1 MKQFYQIKTK
11 KSGLLVLI
19 LSLFCVASQNLSA
32 QQPAFPG
39 AEGAGMYTS
48 GGRGTSS
55 TPTTVFEVTSL
66 LDDGSAGTLR
76 YALNA
81 SAAYRTIVFRVSGTI
96 HLNSKLNIRA
106 NTTIAGQTAP
116 GDGICVADYPTVISG
131 DNVIVRYMRFRMGD
145 KNQNKG
151 MVDGS
156 GGDDAL
162 GALGAN
168 NIIIDHCSVSW
179 SDDEALTIYRGD
191 NLTIQWCFITE
202 PLNYSYHF
210 ETGDVDYEQHGY
222 GGIWGGK
229 RGSFHHNLL
238 ADCRNRNPRFA
249 GISTYTP
256 NTIGVENCDFRN
268 NVIYNWG
275 INTVYG
281 GEGGNYNVVNNYYK
295 YGPSTGSGV
304 RYRIANPSFSAT
316 VPYGKWYVNGNFVDG
331 SSTNTANN
339 WSGVV
344 PQGGMN
350 DTTTVKVVTPFDLGY
365 PLATETALQA
375 YESVLQK
382 SGCSL
387 PNRDTLDQRIVN
399 DVRNRTG
406 RIIDVQGGY
415 PHGTPYA
422 QTVNAWPALNSTAA
436 PADTD
441 HDGMPDSYE
450 TANGLNPNDASD
462 RNGVAANGYT
472 NLENYLNSLAVPT
485 TNTNPTIYANTTFNS
500 FSQTIG
506 NPSAAQTFS
515 VSGANLTSDITITAP
530 ANFQLSLDGTTWNSN
545 VTLIQVSGSV
555 SLTTVSVRLNASA
568 NGNYSGN
575 ILLASTGATNVNIAV
590 SGTTSAGSQG
600 LWTIYEA
607 NEMPNNFTPAFTAS
621 QQSGAFSNTIVA
633 DNDKAGNNLLHMQ
646 TTVNTDG
653 DQWRQSITAGSQQ
666 ITLVIRA
673 KGLDAAANL
682 VFDCDLDFGG
692 SRWQTRVL
700 SNGNYGVANGTAT
713 SGSGSLG
720 INPLDWNIYRFV
732 RNGNQGALYVNENPV
747 PVYTATAASGSNSYF
762 RFGDGWGSGFI
773 NTNIDWVTWD
783 VTGAYSPSEAPLP
796 VSLVGGGSPTLTVTG
811 TPGNFNQTVGTPSLA
826 QTVTINGSNLS
837 GNVTITAPADFQVS
851 EDDNAWSSSLSLI
864 PDNGN
869 VLSTISIRLNAAVVG
884 NYSGSVTVASTGATT
899 VNVPVTG
906 VTKTAFVVPAGTNA
920 VVSKDGA
927 GDFTTV
933 QAAINAVPTGRTTP
947 YKIYIRKGKY
957 EEAVIIPS
965 NKPFIQLVGENLAE
979 TIISYDNYSG
989 KPNPSGGTYGTST
1002 CGTLII
1008 NAPDVMLMNLSVENS
1023 VAYGKDANAIPPA
1036 PGDGPQAVAVYT
1048 TSDRVVFFNC
1058 RFNGGQ
1064 DTYYGGNVQGTRVYF
1079 KNSYIDGN
1087 TDFLFGSSTIIFDTC
1102 IIYPRTRLDGG
1113 NGGYVTAVNTKQV
1126 SGYGYVFRDC
1136 KITKNRGTTFYT
1148 LGRPWQ
1154 NDASTADAS
1163 KSWNKTAFLNTTMGS
1178 SISAP
1183 GWSTWDAGTNTSY
1196 ITYAEYN
1203 SKKYDGTS
1211 VDVSNRVSWS
1221 KQLSAAEAAKYY
1233 NNDTVFVNANTPQMT
1248 TWDPYAIWAE
1258 LSTPFTPEISVSNL
1272 IAKKGSTTSTITWNL
1287 SWPMPGV
1294 MCDLYRSNDKTN
1306 FTLVDSQ
1313 VSLEDSAG
1321 NFSFTENVPPAG
1333 QTYYYIVRAS
1343 KTGFASIT
1351 SDTTLVSSTP
1361 TITVTGTLGSFLQ
1374 GLGTPTAAQGYIVSG
1389 ANILDNITIT
1399 PPAGYEVS
1407 ADGTTWFNSTTPL
1420 VLSPT
1425 SGTVANT
1432 NISVRLN
1439 AASAGTY
1446 AGNVVHTSSGA
1457 ATVNLAVTGTV
1468 QTDPLPVS
1476 EVLQHWPMTQNNQ
1489 DSAAV
1494 RSIGVLASV
1503 PTFNKLT
1510 VSDGVTV
1517 PAIPA
1522 YSPTHGQAFAATATG
1537 LWGTANGGPG
1547 GNLSRLY
1554 YEEFKVTAV
1563 SGYKVRVDS
1572 LLLASSFYNTSSNTK
1587 LAVVYSFSG
1596 FASDSTE
1603 VPGYTFVSPNLLV
1616 NETSGTTSA
1625 KALAL
1630 NGASGVT
1637 VSDGQILTFR
1647 LYFSCGS
1654 TSAGRYGKLKD
1665 VKVKGQASL
1674 IPIVPSITTTGT
1686 LNNFTQSIG
1695 APSAMQTYTVTGSNL
1710 TGDVT
1715 VTPPAGYEVSSDGGT
1730 NWFTNSTPLVL
1741 TPASGSVSATIT
1753 VRLNATTAGNYSGDI
1768 VHTTNGGAAVNVAVS
1783 GAAVN
1788 TPQITVTGSLNNFA
1802 QTIGSPSPTQTFTVS
1817 GAALSS
1823 NIIITPPANYEV
1835 SDDGGTTWYTN
1846 ANPLSLT
1853 PVSGNVAATTI
1864 TVRLNATTAGTYSGN
1879 IVNSSTGAADV
1890 NLAVSG
1896 TAVPPPSITVTGTLN
1911 AFSQTVGTPS
1921 AIQTYTIAGANLTGN
1936 ITVTPPA
1943 NYQVSSNGGTTW
1955 SSSAITLTPTSGTV
1969 ATTTISV
1976 RLNASAAGTY
1986 SGNIANATTG
1996 ATTVN
2001 VAVTGTTVP
2010 APSITV
2016 TGSLQAFSQTLGNPS
2031 TVKTYTVSGA
2041 NLTGN
2046 VVITA
2051 PVNYELSTNGTTWSS
2066 SAITLNQTAGTV
2078 ANTTI
2083 SVRLNANAAGTYA
2096 GNISHVSAGATTVN
2110 LAVTGTT
2117 VLPPSLTITQSLK
2130 QFIQVIGTPSMVQTY
2145 TVSGANLTGNVT
2157 ITPPLRYEISL
2168 NGSSWQATALTI
2180 VPLNGTIPTTTIS
2193 VRLNG
2198 IVTGPYKGNLV
2209 HATPGFT
2216 TVNVPVDGVVT
2227 IKSEYGVYPVPAY
2240 RVAYVV
2246 HPRPAKGTTITIY
2259 TAAGQKI
2266 RAINAQPDTFE
2277 TPIDLSGMKN
2287 GLYFVEVNADNQKKI
2302 LRLLKE

>member
-1 MKQFYQIKTK
+1 MIKFYSAKTK
-11 KSGLLVLI
+11 ILLTALMMVLAI
-19 LSLFCVASQNLSA
+19 QLFA

-48 GGRGTSS
+48 GGRGTTT

-76 YALNA
+76 YVLNA

-162 GALGAN
+162 GSLGAN

-210 ETGDVDYEQHGY
+210 ETGDADYEQHGY

-256 NTIGVENCDFRN
+256 STIGVENCDFRN

-295 YGPSTGSGV
+295 YGPSTSSGV
-304 RYRIANPSFSAT
+304 RYRIANPSFSST

-331 SSTNTANN
+331 SSANTANN

-344 PQGGMN
+344 PQGGMS
-350 DTTTVKVVTPFDLGY
+350 DTTTVKAATAFDLGY
-365 PLATETALQA
+365 PLTAETALES

-387 PNRDTLDQRIVN
+387 PGRDTLDQRIVN

-450 TANGLNPNDASD
+450 TANALNPNDASD
-462 RNGVAANGYT
+462 RNGVATNGYT

-485 TNTNPTIYANTTFNS
+485 TNTNPTIYANASFNS
-500 FSQTIG
+500 FSQIVG
-506 NPSAAQTFS
+506 NPSATQTFS
-515 VSGANLTSDITITAP
+515 VSAVNLTNDITVTAP
-530 ANFQLSLDGTTWNSN
+530 SNFQLSLDGTTWSNSITLAQASGN
-545 VTLIQVSGSV
+545 VA
-555 SLTTVSVRLNASA
+555 LTTVRVRLNASA

-575 ILLASTGATNVNIAV
+575 ISLTSTGATTINIAV
-590 SGTTSAGSQG
+590 TGITSTGSQG
-600 LWTIYEA
+600 LWTIYQA
-607 NEMPNNFTPAFTAS
+607 NELPNNFTPAFNPS
-621 QQSGAFSNTIVA
+621 QQSGTFSNTIVA

-653 DQWRQSITAGSQQ
+653 NQWRQAITAGTQQ
-666 ITLVIRA
+666 ITLVFRA

-682 VFDCDLDFGG
+682 VFDADLDFGG
-692 SRWQTRVL
+692 YRWQTRIL
-700 SNGNYGVANGTAT
+700 SNGTYGVASGTAT
-713 SGSGSLG
+713 SGTGSLG

-732 RNGNQGALYVNENPV
+732 KNANQGTLYVNENPV
-747 PVYTATAASGSNSYF
+747 AVYTATGITSATNSYF

-773 NTNIDWVTWD
+773 NSNIDWVAWD

-796 VSLVGGGSPTLTVTG
+796 ASLTGNTNTALTVTG
-811 TPGNFNQTVGTPSLA
+811 TPGSFIQTVGTPSLA
-826 QTVTINGSNLS
+826 QTVTINGSNLT
-837 GNVTITAPADFQVS
+837 GNVTITAPAGFEVS
-851 EDDNAWSSSLSLI
+851 EDDNTWSSSLNLV

-869 VLSTISIRLNAAVVG
+869 VQSTISIRLNAAVVG
-884 NYSGSVTVASTGATT
+884 NYSGSVTVSGTRATT
-899 VNVPVTG
+899 VDIPVTG
-906 VTKTAFVVPAGTNA
+906 ITKIAVVVPAGTNA
-920 VVSKDGA
+920 VVSKDGS
-927 GDFTTV
+927 GDFTTI
-933 QAAINAVPTGRTTP
+933 QAAINAAPTGRTTP

-957 EEAVIIPS
+957 EEAVNIPS

-989 KPNPSGGTYGTST
+989 KLNPAGGTYGTST

-1023 VAYGKDANAIPPA
+1023 VAYGKDANATPPA

-1064 DTYYGGNVQGTRVYF
+1064 DTYYGGNVQGTRVYM
-1079 KNSYIDGN
+1079 KNCYIDGN

-1136 KITKNRGTTFYT
+1136 KITKNRGTTFYS

-1163 KSWNKTAFLNTTMGS
+1163 KSWNKVAFLNTQMGS
-1178 SISAP
+1178 TVNAT
-1183 GWSTWDAGTNTSY
+1183 GWSVWDAGTNTSY

-1203 SKKYDGTS
+1203 SKKYDGTP

-1221 KQLSAAEAAKYY
+1221 KQLTAAEAAKYY
-1233 NNDTVFVNANTPQMT
+1233 NNDTVFMNANTPQMAAWNPYT
-1248 TWDPYAIWAE
+1248 TWAE

-1343 KTGFASIT
+1343 KAGLASIT

-1361 TITVTGTLGSFLQ
+1361 TITVTGILGSFLQ
-1374 GLGTPTAAQGYIVSG
+1374 GVGAPTAAQGYIVSG

-1399 PPAGYEVS
+1399 PPAGYELS
-1407 ADGTTWFNSTTPL
+1407 TDGTTWFNNTTPL

-1425 SGTVANT
+1425 NGTVANT
-1432 NISVRLN
+1432 NVSVRLN
-1439 AASAGTY
+1439 ATSAGTY

-1457 ATVNLAVTGTV
+1457 VAVNLALTGTV
-1468 QTDPLPVS
+1468 QTDPLPS
-1476 EVLQHWPMTQNNQ
+1476 SDVLQQWPLTQNNQ

-1494 RSIGVLASV
+1494 RSVGVVASV
-1503 PTFNKLT
+1503 PAFNKLT

-1517 PAIPA
+1517 PAVPA
-1522 YSPTHGQAFAATATG
+1522 YSPTHGQAFGATATG
-1537 LWGTANGGPG
+1537 MWGTANGGPG

-1554 YEEFKVTAV
+1554 YEEFKVTAA

-1587 LAVVYSFSG
+1587 LAVVYSLSG

-1603 VPGYTFVSPNLLV
+1603 VPAYTFASPNALI

-1625 KALAL
+1625 KAFAL
-1630 NGASGVT
+1630 NGAAGVT
-1637 VSDGQILTFR
+1637 VSDGQTLTFR

-1674 IPIVPSITTTGT
+1674 IPLVPSIAASGA

-1695 APSAMQTYTVTGSNL
+1695 SPSATQTYSVTGSNL
-1710 TGDVT
+1710 TGNIT
-1715 VTPPAGYEVSSDGGT
+1715 VTPPVGYQVSSDGGT
-1730 NWFTNSTPLVL
+1730 NWFTNSNPLVL
-1741 TPASGSVSATIT
+1741 TPTSGSVNATIM
-1753 VRLNATTAGNYSGDI
+1753 VRLNTTTSGTYSGDI
-1768 VHTTNGGAAVNVAVS
+1768 VHVTPGTAAVNVAVS
-1783 GAAVN
+1783 GTAVN
-1788 TPQITVTGSLNNFA
+1788 TPQITVAGSLNNFA
-1802 QTIGSPSPTQTFTVS
+1802 QTIGVPSATQTFTVS
-1817 GAALSS
+1817 GAALTS
-1823 NIIITPPANYEV
+1823 NLIVTPPINYEV
-1835 SDDGGTTWYTN
+1835 SNDGGTTWYTD
-1846 ANPLSLT
+1846 ANPLSLA
-1853 PVSGNVAATTI
+1853 PVGGNVSAITI
-1864 TVRLNATTAGTYSGN
+1864 SVRLNATVAGTYNGN
-1879 IVNSSTGAADV
+1879 IVNASSGATDV
-1890 NLAVSG
+1890 SVAVSG

-1911 AFSQTVGTPS
+1911 TFSQTVGAPS

-1936 ITVTPPA
+1936 ITITPPA

-1955 SSSAITLTPTSGTV
+1955 SSSATLAPTSGTI

-1976 RLNASAAGTY
+1976 RLNASTAGTY
-1986 SGNIANATTG
+1986 SGNISNATSG
-1996 ATTVN
+1996 GNTVN
-2001 VAVTGTTVP
+2001 VAVAGTTVP
-2010 APSITV
+2010 QPAITV
-2016 TGSLQAFSQTLGNPS
+2016 TGSLATFAQTLGSPS
-2031 TVKTYTVSGA
+2031 AAKTYTVSGA

-2046 VVITA
+2046 VVVTA
-2051 PVNYELSTNGTTWSS
+2051 PAGYELSTDGSTWSS
-2066 SAITLNQTAGTV
+2066 SAITFTQTAGTV
-2078 ANTTI
+2078 ATKTI
-2083 SVRLNANAAGTYA
+2083 SVRLNANSAGTYA
-2096 GNISHVSAGATTVN
+2096 GNITHVSAGATTVN
-2110 LAVTGTT
+2110 LAVTGTA
-2117 VLPPSLTITQSLK
+2117 VPPPSVTIIQSLK
-2130 QFIQVIGTPSMVQTY
+2130 QFIQVIGTPSLLQTY
-2145 TVSGANLTGNVT
+2145 TVSGANLTGSVT
-2157 ITPPLRYEISL
+2157 ITPPLRYEWSL
-2168 NGSSWQATALTI
+2168 NGSAWQTTPLII

-2193 VRLNG
+2193 IRLNG
-2198 IVTGPYKGNLV
+2198 IVTGPYNGNIV

-2216 TVNVPVDGVVT
+2216 SVNVPVTGLVT
-2227 IKSEYGVYPVPAY
+2227 IKPEYGVYPVPAH
-2240 RVAYVV
+2240 RVVYVV
-2246 HPRPAKGTTITIY
+2246 HPRPVKGTTITVY
-2259 TAAGQKI
+2259 TSAGQQLKVV
-2266 RAINAQPDTFE
+2266 NAQPDTFE
-2277 TPIDLSGMKN
+2277 TPIDLTGMGNGFYFIEVKN
-2287 GLYFVEVNADNQKKI
+2287 ERGKTI
-2302 LRLLKE
+2302 LRFMKE